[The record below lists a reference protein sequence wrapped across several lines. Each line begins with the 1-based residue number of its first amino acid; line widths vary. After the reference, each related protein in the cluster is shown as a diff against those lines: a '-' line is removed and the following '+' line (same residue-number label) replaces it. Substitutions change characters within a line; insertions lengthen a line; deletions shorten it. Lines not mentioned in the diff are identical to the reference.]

1 MSSRDRMITVVAAV
15 IERDGQIL
23 ICQRRPNE
31 RHALRWE
38 FPGGKVEHGE
48 TLEQALRRELTEEL
62 GIQATIGPEIK
73 RYPFSYNGRSG
84 ILLVFFR
91 VTDYAGEIQNRI
103 FATVKWEQ
111 RSKLPE
117 YGFLE
122 GDVDFVNEL
131 ARG

>member
-1 MSSRDRMITVVAAV
+1 MITVVAAV
-15 IERDGQIL
+15 IERGEDVL

-31 RHALRWE
+31 RHALKWE
-38 FPGGKVEHGE
+38 FPGGKVEAGE
-48 TLEQALRRELTEEL
+48 TLEDALRRELVEEL
-62 GIQATIGPEIK
+62 GIEAVIGPEIK

-91 VTDYAGEIQNRI
+91 VTEYSGDIQNRI
-103 FATVKWEQ
+103 FATVKWEH
-111 RSKLPE
+111 RSKLPQ

-122 GDVDFVNEL
+122 GDADFVNEL

>member
-1 MSSRDRMITVVAAV
+1 MITVVAAV
-15 IERDGQIL
+15 IERGDEIL

-31 RHALRWE
+31 RHALKWE
-38 FPGGKVEHGE
+38 FPGGKVESGE

-62 GIQATIGPEIK
+62 GIQAAIGPEIK

-91 VTDYAGEIQNRI
+91 VTDFQGEIQNRI
-103 FATVKWEQ
+103 FSTVKWEH
-111 RSKLPE
+111 RTLLPG
-117 YGFLE
+117 YAFLE

-131 ARG
+131 ARA